1 MPGAVM
7 ISAMFRAALNG
18 QAQGPNLPHSA
29 ASLPAWAA
37 MSRSRNGG
45 AQVLR
50 RRVSPS
56 YARRNSV
63 GKRLPRHGTAG
74 ALGSA
79 IFWAVMV
86 SAYRPARLLPRQ
98 SPPGPG
104 RARHEG
110 VRRWTRQSLDP
121 CGETPGTTGACR
133 ASPVP
138 RDRCRA
144 CCRRTATPSTARP
157 PSTTWRGPRACPS
170 PRCPACSTAAATHC
184 PTPGNGSSGPRP
196 SLASSRT
203 GRPGH

>member
-45 AQVLR
+45 PQVLR

-74 ALGSA
+74 ALGERHFLGRDGKRLPAGQAPASA
-79 IFWAVMV
+79 I
-86 SAYRPARLLPRQ
+86 
-98 SPPGPG
+98 
-104 RARHEG
+104 
-110 VRRWTRQSLDP
+110 
-121 CGETPGTTGACR
+121 
-133 ASPVP
+133 
-138 RDRCRA
+138 
-144 CCRRTATPSTARP
+144 TARP
-157 PSTTWRGPRACPS
+157 
-170 PRCPACSTAAATHC
+170 
-184 PTPGNGSSGPRP
+184 
-196 SLASSRT
+196 
-203 GRPGH
+203 RPGAT